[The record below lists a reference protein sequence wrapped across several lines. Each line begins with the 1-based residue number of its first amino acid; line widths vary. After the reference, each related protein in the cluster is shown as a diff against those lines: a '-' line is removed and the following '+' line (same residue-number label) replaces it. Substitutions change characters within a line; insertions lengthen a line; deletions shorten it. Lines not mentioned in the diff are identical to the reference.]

1 MNPTAQPAQSAAPM
15 PTMTGS
21 NIAMHAATPTY
32 ASASLYVGD
41 LHPDITET
49 QLFEIFKQVGQVA
62 SIRVCRDAITKRS
75 LGYAYINYHNV
86 QDAERALDLLNYK
99 EIKGK
104 SCRIMWSQRDPSLR
118 RSGAGNIFIKNLDK
132 AITSGD
138 LYDTFSTFGNILSCK
153 VATDEHGNS
162 KGFAFVHFETGESA
176 EQAIGK
182 VNNMQLKGKIVYV
195 GKFLPKKDRSDGTSG
210 GGNKFT
216 NIYVRNLDKSIS
228 DEKFLELFNQ
238 FGTVTN
244 GLVMRDEAGASKGFG
259 FVNYETAESAQKA
272 VEEMNGKKIGEK
284 DVYVG
289 RAQKK
294 EEREKMLRDMFEKI
308 KRERMNKYQGVN
320 LYVKYLE
327 DTITEEQLRQEFSHC
342 GTITSCVI
350 MKDIEKSVSKGFG
363 FVCFSTPEEATKALT
378 DMNGKMLGSKPI
390 YVALAQRK
398 EQRRLQLEAQHA
410 QRAAGIRLQ
419 QAQAAGMP
427 GGGPMFAGGAPVFY
441 PPGPRGFVYPG
452 VGAPMPGM
460 PPRGRYPGP
469 PQVQGQPGQPRQQY
483 QMPFVVGPGGAPGV
497 PPGAGGMPPQGRPPN
512 RGMKGMRS
520 GGPGVAGA
528 QPRPGGQP
536 QIAGAPGAT
545 ANGGPA
551 PDGMNGVPRRPGY
564 PGFKYNPNVRNQ
576 QMPVDQVQPGG
587 QMPSAEDR
595 KQMVGETLYQM
606 IAPALKGLN
615 QEPLTGK
622 ITGMLLESL
631 ELSELAELVEQPD
644 ALNKKIN
651 EALHVLE
658 EHDKTPPAPA
668 GAGAA
673 NGNTTAPSAVPE
685 AAPAAT
691 VTVQ

>member
-1 MNPTAQPAQSAAPM
+1 MNPAQTTSQTTPSM
-15 PTMTGS
+15 PISGS
-21 NIAMHAATPTY
+21 NIGLHGTAPTY

-49 QLFEIFKQVGQVA
+49 QLFDIFKQVGQVA

-162 KGFAFVHFETGESA
+162 KGFAFVHFETGEAAESA
-176 EQAIGK
+176 IVK
-182 VNNMQLKGKIVYV
+182 VNNMQLKGKIVFV
-195 GKFLPKKDRSDGTSG
+195 GKFLPKKDRSSDPSAA
-210 GGNKFT
+210 NKFT
-216 NIYVRNLDKSIS
+216 NIYVRNLDKSVT
-228 DEKFLELFNQ
+228 DEKFLELFGQ
-238 FGTVTN
+238 FGSITKGV
-244 GLVMRDEAGASKGFG
+244 VMQDESGSKGFG
-259 FVNYETAESAQKA
+259 FVNYETAEAAQKA

-284 DVYVG
+284 EVYVG

-294 EEREKMLRDMFEKI
+294 EEREKMLREMFEKV

-327 DTITEEQLRQEFSHC
+327 DTITEEQLRQEFSSC

-350 MKDIEKSVSKGFG
+350 MKDDKGVSKGFG
-363 FVCFSTPEEATKALT
+363 FVCFSSPEEATKALT
-378 DMNGKMLGSKPI
+378 EMNGKMLGSKPV

-419 QAQAAGMP
+419 QAQAAGMA
-427 GGGPMFAGGAPVFY
+427 GNPMFAGGAPVFY
-441 PPGPRGFVYPG
+441 PPGPRGFVGYP
-452 VGAPMPGM
+452 PMPGM
-460 PPRGRYPGP
+460 PPRGRFPGQP
-469 PQVQGQPGQPRQQY
+469 QGQPQARQQPY
-483 QMPFVVGPGGAPGV
+483 QMPFVVPGAPGGAL
-497 PPGAGGMPPQGRPPN
+497 PPQARPPN
-512 RGMKGMRS
+512 RGMKGMR
-520 GGPGVAGA
+520 GGM
-528 QPRPGGQP
+528 PGGQP
-536 QIAGAPGAT
+536 RPVGGQPPVAGGVPVPGQQD
-545 ANGGPA
+545 G
-551 PDGMNGVPRRPGY
+551 GMNGVPRRPGY

-576 QMPVDQVQPGG
+576 QMPPNEGGAGG
-587 QMPSAEDR
+587 QPPMTSAEDR

-606 IAPALKGLN
+606 IAPLLKALN

-644 ALNKKIN
+644 ALSKKIN

-658 EHDKTPPAPA
+658 EHDKRPAA
-668 GAGAA
+668 
-673 NGNTTAPSAVPE
+673 E
-685 AAPAAT
+685 AAPSSVA
-691 VTVQ
+691 VQ

>member
-1 MNPTAQPAQSAAPM
+1 MNPTQTTQSTSM
-15 PTMTGS
+15 PIGGS
-21 NIAMHAATPTY
+21 NIGLHGTALTY

-49 QLFEIFKQVGQVA
+49 QLFDIFKQVGQVA

-99 EIKGK
+99 EIKSK

-153 VATDEHGNS
+153 VATDEHANS
-162 KGFAFVHFETGESA
+162 KGFAFVHFETGEAAESA
-176 EQAIGK
+176 IAK
-182 VNNMQLKGKIVYV
+182 VNNMQLKGKIVFV
-195 GKFLPKKDRSDGTSG
+195 GKFLPKKDRSSDPSAA
-210 GGNKFT
+210 NKFT
-216 NIYVRNLDKSIS
+216 NIYVRNLDKSVS
-228 DEKFLELFNQ
+228 DEKFLELFGQ

-244 GLVMRDEAGASKGFG
+244 GLVMKDDSGSKGFG
-259 FVNYETAESAQKA
+259 FVNYETAEAAQKA

-284 DVYVG
+284 EVYVG

-294 EEREKMLRDMFEKI
+294 EEREKMLREMFEKV

-350 MKDIEKSVSKGFG
+350 MKDDKLVSKGFG
-363 FVCFSTPEEATKALT
+363 FVCFSNPEEATKALT

-398 EQRRLQLEAQHA
+398 EQRRLQLESQHA

-419 QAQAAGMP
+419 QAQAAGMA
-427 GGGPMFAGGAPVFY
+427 GNPMFAGGAPVFY

-452 VGAPMPGM
+452 GPMPGM
-460 PPRGRYPGP
+460 PRGRFPGQP
-469 PQVQGQPGQPRQQY
+469 QGQPQARQQPY
-483 QMPFVVGPGGAPGV
+483 QMPFVVPGGPGAL
-497 PPGAGGMPPQGRPPN
+497 PPQARPPN
-512 RGMKGMRS
+512 RGMKGMR
-520 GGPGVAGA
+520 GGM
-528 QPRPGGQP
+528 PGGQP
-536 QIAGAPGAT
+536 RPVGGQPPVAGGVPVPGQQD
-545 ANGGPA
+545 G
-551 PDGMNGVPRRPGY
+551 GMNGVPRRPGY

-576 QMPVDQVQPGG
+576 QMPPNEGGVGG
-587 QMPSAEDR
+587 QPQSAAEDR

-606 IAPALKGLN
+606 IAPALKALN
-615 QEPLTGK
+615 HEPLTGK

-631 ELSELAELVEQPD
+631 ELSELAELVEQPE
-644 ALNKKIN
+644 ALSKKIN

-658 EHDKTPPAPA
+658 EHDKHGP
-668 GAGAA
+668 
-673 NGNTTAPSAVPE
+673 VPE
-685 AAPAAT
+685 AAPPS